1 MNNSISKILF
11 STIIAG
17 TFTLGA
23 VAQGTKKPVPKPKPV
38 VKSVPKAVPV
48 DVTDKYITINPTT
61 SPKKMNE
68 IDSVSYAIGVNIA
81 QSFKSQG
88 LSNINLDEV
97 KKGMQE
103 MLAGKTSINEQ
114 QCGQIIQSFMMK
126 VNELKGREGRQI
138 GEKFLA
144 ENKVKPGVIT
154 TASGLQYQVI
164 KAGAG
169 EKPTKESKVKVHY
182 HGTLPTGEIFDSS
195 VDRGQPAE
203 FGVTQ
208 VIAGWTEALQLM
220 PVGSKYKLFIPYTL
234 AYGER
239 GAGGQI
245 GPYAALIFDVELLE
259 IVK

>member
-1 MNNSISKILF
+1 MNKSISQILC
-11 STIIAG
+11 SIIIAA
-17 TFTLGA
+17 TISVGA
-23 VAQGTKKPVPKPKPV
+23 LAQGAKKVAPKPKPKPV
-38 VKSVPKAVPV
+38 PV
-48 DVTDKYITINPTT
+48 VITEKYVTINPTT
-61 SPKKMNE
+61 SPLKMSE
-68 IDSVSYAIGVNIA
+68 IDSVSYAIGVNIG

-88 LSNINLDEV
+88 LTNINLEEV
-97 KKGMQE
+97 KKGMKE
-103 MLAGKTSINEQ
+103 MLAGNPTINEQ
-114 QCGQIIQSFMMK
+114 MCGQIIQSYMSKAME
-126 VNELKGREGRQI
+126 VKGREGRQI

-144 ENKVKPGVIT
+144 ENKSKPGVIT

-164 KAGAG
+164 TAGTG

-182 HGTLPTGEIFDSS
+182 HGTLPTGEVFDSS
-195 VDRGQPAE
+195 VNRGQPAE

-245 GPYAALIFDVELLE
+245 GPYAALVFDVELLE